1 MMERRRRN
9 DTQRGQAAVMV
20 TLSIIPT
27 LALLGLVVDVG
38 WGYYRKEAARIAA
51 QAAATAAATVVANAD
66 ITTCNAHN
74 VTCQNA
80 TACPASPVL
89 VASDNM
95 SNGCLYAKQNGFV
108 NSGLQTVTMEAH

>member
-1 MMERRRRN
+1 MIICSIEMQKLRKRN
-9 DTQRGQAAVMV
+9 SARGQAALMV

-27 LALLGLVVDVG
+27 LGLLGLVVDVG
-38 WGYYRKEAARIAA
+38 WGFYRKEMCKTAA

-80 TACPASPVL
+80 TAVGSTSSCPVL
-89 VASDNM
+89 
-95 SNGCLYAKQNGFV
+95 
-108 NSGLQTVTMEAH
+108 